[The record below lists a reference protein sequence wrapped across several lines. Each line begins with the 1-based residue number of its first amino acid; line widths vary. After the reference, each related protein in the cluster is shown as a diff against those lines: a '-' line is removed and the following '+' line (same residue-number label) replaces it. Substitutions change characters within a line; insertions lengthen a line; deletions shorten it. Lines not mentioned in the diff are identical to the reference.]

1 MFHSFLGLLSFDHWP
16 LWLHSMRASRHPY
29 HWFCCANCTSGW
41 YIFSILL
48 FCKVVVY
55 RCTHQNSH
63 LWLSEPLRPSIE
75 HSSFQLDCGCLPE
88 DLSGISSRYRTAS
101 ATEDHPSRKEKSF
114 VDEDES
120 YSDDYDSDYETDPA
134 AKIDDTMKGTVLA
147 VAVTKKVDRRS
158 CSMSRSMEASPQR
171 QSGENIIAISLSQL
185 LI

>member
-1 MFHSFLGLLSFDHWP
+1 MDP
-16 LWLHSMRASRHPY
+16 
-29 HWFCCANCTSGW
+29 
-41 YIFSILL
+41 
-48 FCKVVVY
+48 
-55 RCTHQNSH
+55 
-63 LWLSEPLRPSIE
+63 RPSIE

-120 YSDDYDSDYETDPA
+120 YSDDYDADYETDPA

-171 QSGENIIAISLSQL
+171 QSGENIIARSLSQQM
-185 LI
+185 I

>member
-1 MFHSFLGLLSFDHWP
+1 M
-16 LWLHSMRASRHPY
+16 
-29 HWFCCANCTSGW
+29 
-41 YIFSILL
+41 
-48 FCKVVVY
+48 
-55 RCTHQNSH
+55 
-63 LWLSEPLRPSIE
+63 
-75 HSSFQLDCGCLPE
+75 QLDDGSEAIHWASSDLPCWVCRA
-88 DLSGISSRYRTAS
+88 GFQISSRYRTAS

-171 QSGENIIAISLSQL
+171 QSGENIIARSLSQQM
-185 LI
+185 I

>member
-1 MFHSFLGLLSFDHWP
+1 MCSS
-16 LWLHSMRASRHPY
+16 
-29 HWFCCANCTSGW
+29 C
-41 YIFSILL
+41 
-48 FCKVVVY
+48 
-55 RCTHQNSH
+55 Q
-63 LWLSEPLRPSIE
+63 RPSIE

-171 QSGENIIAISLSQL
+171 QSGEIIIARSLSQQM
-185 LI
+185 I

>member
-1 MFHSFLGLLSFDHWP
+1 MDP
-16 LWLHSMRASRHPY
+16 
-29 HWFCCANCTSGW
+29 
-41 YIFSILL
+41 
-48 FCKVVVY
+48 
-55 RCTHQNSH
+55 
-63 LWLSEPLRPSIE
+63 RPSIE

-114 VDEDES
+114 ADEDES

-171 QSGENIIAISLSQL
+171 QSGENIIAISFMFYCFMCY
-185 LI
+185 LIFYSFVIVKTYNTLNRAPQSPAEPHRVPQSPTEPHRALQSSTELYRALQSYRIL

>member
-1 MFHSFLGLLSFDHWP
+1 MDP
-16 LWLHSMRASRHPY
+16 
-29 HWFCCANCTSGW
+29 
-41 YIFSILL
+41 
-48 FCKVVVY
+48 
-55 RCTHQNSH
+55 
-63 LWLSEPLRPSIE
+63 RPSIE

-158 CSMSRSMEASPQR
+158 CRMSRSMEASPQR
-171 QSGENIIAISLSQL
+171 QSGENIIAISLYRVAQSPTEPHKSHRVLQSPIESHRASQSL
-185 LI
+185 TEPHRGLQSLAKPH

>member
-1 MFHSFLGLLSFDHWP
+1 MCS
-16 LWLHSMRASRHPY
+16 SR
-29 HWFCCANCTSGW
+29 
-41 YIFSILL
+41 
-48 FCKVVVY
+48 
-55 RCTHQNSH
+55 Q
-63 LWLSEPLRPSIE
+63 RPSIE

-158 CSMSRSMEASPQR
+158 CSMSRSMEASPKR
-171 QSGENIIAISLSQL
+171 QSGENIIGRSLSQQM
-185 LI
+185 I